1 MAEVKLEAI
10 AAEKR
15 VLASQ
20 AERIKI
26 VAADEAQARQNWFD

>member
-20 AERIKI
+20 AERIKRGT
-26 VAADEAQARQNWFD
+26 ADEAQARQNWFD